1 MIEIA
6 PDMKL
11 RISVELRQKIEEAA
25 KRNGRTMNG
34 EINVRLEASFASD
47 PIEVELKRLAKR
59 VAAIERRLE
68 GGMPSLEI
76 EDDDPRLTSYEL
88 DNGL

>member
-34 EINVRLEASFASD
+34 EINVRLEASFATED
-47 PIEVELKRLAKR
+47 PIEAKVKAHDRELARLRKKVQAL
-59 VAAIERRLE
+59 ELRLHNGVPPPE
-68 GGMPSLEI
+68 L
-76 EDDDPRLTSYEL
+76 EDDDA
-88 DNGL
+88 

>member
-11 RISVELRQKIEEAA
+11 RISVELRKKIEEAA
-25 KRNGRTMNG
+25 KQNGRTMNG
-34 EINVRLEASFASD
+34 EINVRLEASFAAED
-47 PIEVELKRLAKR
+47 PIEAKVEAHDRELARLHKKVQALE
-59 VAAIERRLE
+59 VRLN

-76 EDDDPRLTSYEL
+76 DDD
-88 DNGL
+88 DAG